1 MMNTVFAL
9 LLLGGILFG
18 ALTGRTD
25 SVSAALLTE
34 GERAVKLAFSLMGSF
49 CFWGGVME
57 IAERSKLTQWLS
69 KAFLPITGRLFHS
82 ISKRGAAMNAISM
95 NLTANLLGLGNA
107 ATPLGVAA
115 MRELK
120 KEERAGDAATD
131 NMALFVVLN
140 TASLQLIP
148 TTTAML
154 RAAAGAKSPFDII
167 FAVWCASIVSVI
179 AGVAAVK
186 LFSLGGKRHG

>member
-1 MMNTVFAL
+1 MNTVFAL

-57 IAERSKLTQWLS
+57 IAERSKLTEWLS

-131 NMALFVVLN
+131 NMALFVVL
-140 TASLQLIP
+140 IP

-179 AGVAAVK
+179 AGVAAAK

>member
-1 MMNTVFAL
+1 
-9 LLLGGILFG
+9 
-18 ALTGRTD
+18 
-25 SVSAALLTE
+25 
-34 GERAVKLAFSLMGSF
+34 
-49 CFWGGVME
+49 
-57 IAERSKLTQWLS
+57 
-69 KAFLPITGRLFHS
+69 
-82 ISKRGAAMNAISM
+82 MNAISM

-179 AGVAAVK
+179 AGIAAVK